1 MTIWKAALSAIQTG
15 PDLLSQEWCLYPV
28 SFLCD
33 RINYISF
40 MEGFMDLLAYI
51 IICPLVFLAGFV
63 DAVAGG
69 GGLISLLPISSRG
82 SPYTIPLPQIS
93 SAPVWEPFSPRENS
107 QKTGSSRGSPH
118 WQESS
123 SLLRGHHSVP
133 ISPLFLTPVY
143 S

>member
-1 MTIWKAALSAIQTG
+1 MTIWKAVLSAVQTG

-33 RINYISF
+33 RINYISL
-40 MEGFMDLLAYI
+40 MEGFYGSAHLYHHL
-51 IICPLVFLAGFV
+51 PLVFLAGFV

-69 GGLISLLPISSRG
+69 GGLIPSLPISSQG

-118 WQESS
+118 WQESF
-123 SLLRGHHSVP
+123 LLLQDHRWVP
-133 ISPLFLTPVY
+133 ISLLFLTPVY